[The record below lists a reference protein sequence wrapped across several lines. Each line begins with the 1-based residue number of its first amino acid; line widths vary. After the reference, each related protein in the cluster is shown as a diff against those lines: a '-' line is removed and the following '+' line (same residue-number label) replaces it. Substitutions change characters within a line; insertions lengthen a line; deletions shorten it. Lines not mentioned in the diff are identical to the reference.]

1 MGSLE
6 KKMMAARYALKFIR
20 DGMVVGLGSGSTVA
34 IFIKLLGERVREEG
48 LNIIGIPTSYD
59 VEILA
64 YKNGLKIASLNE
76 YPFPDIAID
85 GADEVDPN
93 KNLIKG
99 GGGALTRE
107 KIVDYASKKLIIIVD
122 DSKLVKR
129 LCSRRPIPIEVLS
142 FSWRNIIYRLNK
154 IGGRAELRYTDKG
167 KVGPVVTDNGNFII
181 DYMPNPDL
189 LKDIRKLDIDLKLI
203 PGVVETGIFYG
214 EMVYKVII
222 GYQNSVS
229 IQD

>member
-1 MGSLE
+1 MSSFE
-6 KKMMAARYALKFIR
+6 KKMRAARYALKFVR
-20 DGMVVGLGSGSTVA
+20 DGMVIGLGSGTTVA
-34 IFIKLLGERVREEG
+34 LFIKLLGEKVRKEG

-85 GADEVDPN
+85 GADEVDPS

-107 KIVDYASKKLIIIVD
+107 KIVDYASKRLIIIVD

-129 LCSRRPIPIEVLS
+129 LCSKKPIPIEVLP

-154 IGGRAELRYTDKG
+154 IGGRAELRYASGG
-167 KVGPVVTDNGNFII
+167 KVGPIVTDNGNFII
-181 DYMPNPDL
+181 DYIPFPDL
-189 LKDIRKLDIDLKLI
+189 LRDIRKLNTDLKLI
-203 PGVVETGIFYG
+203 PGVIETGIFYG
-214 EMVYKVII
+214 EKIYKVIV
-222 GYQNSVS
+222 GHQKNVS
-229 IQD
+229 IQN